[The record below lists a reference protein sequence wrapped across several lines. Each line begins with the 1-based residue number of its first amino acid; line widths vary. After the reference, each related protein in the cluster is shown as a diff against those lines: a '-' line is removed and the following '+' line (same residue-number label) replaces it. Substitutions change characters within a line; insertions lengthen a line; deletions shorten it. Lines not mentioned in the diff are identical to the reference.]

1 MNYLKQY
8 TPKSVG
14 MYRSFDNMLDRF
26 FNDTPYWKTQTPS
39 VDIREEEDK
48 FILEADMA
56 GLSEKDIDVNLDN
69 NLLTISAERKDENE
83 EKKEGYVLRER
94 RASSFKRSF
103 VLPDQVDRESIEATY
118 KNGVLTLE
126 IAKKPEAKP
135 RSINIKGDEKKKA
148 AK

>member
-1 MNYLKQY
+1 MNYLRQY
-8 TPKSVG
+8 TPKSIG
-14 MYRSFDNMLDRF
+14 TYRSFDNMLDTF
-26 FNDTPYWKTQTPS
+26 FKDTPYWKTQSPS

-69 NLLTISAERKDENE
+69 NLLTISAEKEDKNE
-83 EKKEGYVLRER
+83 EEKEGYVLRER

-103 VLPDQVDRESIEATY
+103 VLPDQVDREGIEAAY

-135 RSINIKGDEKKKA
+135 RSISIKGENKKE
-148 AK
+148 AKK